1 MLFDCRQKSGQA
13 ASDFYLELKTLAQ
26 DCEID
31 KLGQEPLLC
40 HLLVKGLMNS
50 EEKLR
55 ERIIMDSKGE
65 ELNIWKARA

>member
-1 MLFDCRQKSGQA
+1 MLFDCHQKSGQE

-50 EEKLR
+50 VR
-55 ERIIMDSKGE
+55 
-65 ELNIWKARA
+65 